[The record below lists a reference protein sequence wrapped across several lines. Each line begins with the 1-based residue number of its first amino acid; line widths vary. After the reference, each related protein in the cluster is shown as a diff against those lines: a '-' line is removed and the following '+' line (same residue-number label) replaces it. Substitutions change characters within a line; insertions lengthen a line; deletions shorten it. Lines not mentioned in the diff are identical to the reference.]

1 MYIHLVKS
9 QTPQRNKCDSA
20 IYILLCYFLT
30 GRFVSSL
37 KLWPRSWKSKVF
49 PVVNWLT
56 SGFVYATDC
65 LWIAN
70 TCIPSR
76 KGNTNQ
82 TSLKSFCPEIH
93 FILKAMYIFPSGF
106 RRERVFFFC
115 CPSAKASSLLGELTM
130 SLQRHQ
136 RKMDN
141 TVSNELELV
150 WFLV

>member
-9 QTPQRNKCDSA
+9 QTPQRNKCDSE

-30 GRFVSSL
+30 GRLVSSL

-70 TCIPSR
+70 TCIPTR

-82 TSLKSFCPEIH
+82 TSLKSFWPDIH
-93 FILKAMYIFPSGF
+93 FIICIFSHQDSEEKEFSSFVVQALKPAVCLVSWLCHCNGIKG
-106 RRERVFFFC
+106 RWIT
-115 CPSAKASSLLGELTM
+115 LLVM
-130 SLQRHQ
+130 
-136 RKMDN
+136 N
-141 TVSNELELV
+141 
-150 WFLV
+150 

>member
-9 QTPQRNKCDSA
+9 QTPQRNKCDSE

-30 GRFVSSL
+30 GRLVSSL

-70 TCIPSR
+70 TCIPTR

-82 TSLKSFCPEIH
+82 TSLKSFWPDIH
-93 FILKAMYIFPSGF
+93 FKVHLSYTCTLTTQKQQQNVMIPWA
-106 RRERVFFFC
+106 
-115 CPSAKASSLLGELTM
+115 CPFHTPNIPDKP
-130 SLQRHQ
+130 
-136 RKMDN
+136 
-141 TVSNELELV
+141 
-150 WFLV
+150 